1 MLLSLFTC
9 LIALRALI
17 PPGDSTVQRLA
28 RERVE
33 SNRNV
38 GIVIGIIDS
47 IGRRRL
53 FQFGKATDD
62 ASAPLGA
69 NTVFEIGS
77 VTKTFTA
84 ALLEQ
89 MVEHDEVSLDEP
101 ASTLLPA
108 DVHVAAHGRE
118 ITLLDL
124 STQGSGL
131 PSLPA
136 NFRPA
141 NPEDPYVDYGATQ
154 LHAFL
159 SGFAPSRDPGVQY
172 EYSNVGVGLLGYVLS
187 RRANASYEQALTDRV
202 LKPLG
207 MSDTRVT
214 PTTDMARRLATG
226 HNRDGDA
233 VPAWHF
239 DALAGA
245 GALRSTLNDMLTFL
259 AANMDSTRPP
269 LGATLHATHQSRR
282 TTTVPNTT
290 IGLNW
295 HILHAHNTSIVW
307 HNGETAGFHS
317 FIGFDPSRHVGVVVL
332 SNSATSIDDL
342 GFHLIDERN
351 ELRPPPEPPAEAPQ
365 DTLMLERY
373 AGAYELAPGVRLT
386 VTRTGGKLHAQISG
400 QQRFRIFATSD
411 STFRWT
417 VVDAQVIFRRDAS
430 GAVAGALFRQGGR
443 DIPLRRIP

>member
-118 ITLLDL
+118 ITRRLRGD
-124 STQGSGL
+124 S
-131 PSLPA
+131 
-136 NFRPA
+136 
-141 NPEDPYVDYGATQ
+141 
-154 LHAFL
+154 
-159 SGFAPSRDPGVQY
+159 AP
-172 EYSNVGVGLLGYVLS
+172 
-187 RRANASYEQALTDRV
+187 RV
-202 LKPLG
+202 PLG
-207 MSDTRVT
+207 
-214 PTTDMARRLATG
+214 
-226 HNRDGDA
+226 
-233 VPAWHF
+233 
-239 DALAGA
+239 
-245 GALRSTLNDMLTFL
+245 
-259 AANMDSTRPP
+259 
-269 LGATLHATHQSRR
+269 
-282 TTTVPNTT
+282 
-290 IGLNW
+290 
-295 HILHAHNTSIVW
+295 
-307 HNGETAGFHS
+307 
-317 FIGFDPSRHVGVVVL
+317 
-332 SNSATSIDDL
+332 
-342 GFHLIDERN
+342 
-351 ELRPPPEPPAEAPQ
+351 
-365 DTLMLERY
+365 
-373 AGAYELAPGVRLT
+373 
-386 VTRTGGKLHAQISG
+386 
-400 QQRFRIFATSD
+400 FR
-411 STFRWT
+411 
-417 VVDAQVIFRRDAS
+417 
-430 GAVAGALFRQGGR
+430 AVA
-443 DIPLRRIP
+443 